1 MLNLVK
7 AAEASKFDRLQAE
20 SDPGVEDGRWE
31 VITSAWGAPPDQ
43 VYRDTLTGSSWA
55 SSSLTSRAD
64 AIGGSRATLPLI
76 A

>member
-43 VYRDTLTGSSWA
+43 VYRDTLTGCSWA
-55 SSSLTSRAD
+55 SSCERQET
-64 AIGGSRATLPLI
+64 GKE
-76 A
+76 